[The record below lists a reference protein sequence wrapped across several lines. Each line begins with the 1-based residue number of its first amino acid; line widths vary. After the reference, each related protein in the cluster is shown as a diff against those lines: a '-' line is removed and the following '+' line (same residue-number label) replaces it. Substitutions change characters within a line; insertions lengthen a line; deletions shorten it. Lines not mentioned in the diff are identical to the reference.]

1 MLIRKIYNYSVLFV
15 TLIMTIGGSV
25 SGFMALTDI
34 IAPASYQQSFEQYK
48 EMMRTK
54 PVDTGTPAAVQPSD
68 EDLRKN
74 YDNMIAMETK
84 NSKQRAVNSLIKSLG
99 WVIIPLPIFLY
110 FQKKLRGKDE

>member
-34 IAPASYQQSFEQYK
+34 IAPSYYHQSYEQYK
-48 EMMRTK
+48 EMLRVK
-54 PVDTGTPAAVQPSD
+54 PADPGAPVVAQPS
-68 EDLRKN
+68 EEELRKN
-74 YDNMIAMETK
+74 YESMIAQETK
-84 NSKQRAVNSLIKSLG
+84 NSKQRSVNSLIKSLG

-110 FQKKLRGKDE
+110 FQRKLRGKDE